1 MITKILLIGMLALA
15 IALCVIHMMPKK
27 IKKKLVAFRFAAM
40 GIFVAIQII
49 FSVIHF
55 VDIFVYPKSVQ
66 ELKSEIDDNTN
77 QIYELQ
83 KEIEETEKLNESKP
97 AQEYESTKT
106 QQEMIRE
113 LEDKNLTLKFKL
125 TDRQAL
131 DDLFMLED
139 N

>member
-1 MITKILLIGMLALA
+1 MITKILIVGMLASAMVLS
-15 IALCVIHMMPKK
+15 IIHMMPKK
-27 IKKKLVAFRFAAM
+27 IRRKIRSCRFAFI
-40 GIFVAIQII
+40 GLFVAIQII

-55 VDIFVYPKSVQ
+55 VDTFVYPKSVQ
-66 ELKSEIDDNTN
+66 ELKSEIEDNTN

-83 KEIEETEKLNESKP
+83 KEIEETEKLNESKS

-139 N
+139 D